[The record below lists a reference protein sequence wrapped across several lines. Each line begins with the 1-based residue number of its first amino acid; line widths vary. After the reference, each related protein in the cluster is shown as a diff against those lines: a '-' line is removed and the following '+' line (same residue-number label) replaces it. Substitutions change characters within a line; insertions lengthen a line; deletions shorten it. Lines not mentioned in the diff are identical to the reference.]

1 MKTTILYD
9 NTVYRE
15 GIGLRSDWGF
25 AALVEA
31 RGRKVLFDTGANGG
45 ILLSN
50 MERLSV
56 DPVSVSDVFISH
68 AHFDHTGGLA
78 AFLSRNS
85 EVKIWAP
92 PSFRA
97 TGVLSRSVKPT
108 GKEGFPEVVTV
119 RGPGKLREGFFSTG
133 EIENI
138 EQSLCVE
145 TGRGIVVVV
154 GCSHPKM
161 ELILSAAALFG
172 KVYGII
178 GGLHGNPPESLGNLH
193 LVCATHCTRYK
204 LQIQALY
211 HNRYVEGGVG
221 QIIEVD
227 DPSKGTRR

>member
-15 GIGLRSDWGF
+15 GLGLRSDWGF
-25 AALVEA
+25 AALVES

-56 DPVSVSDVFISH
+56 DPGSVSDVFISH

-78 AFLSRNS
+78 AFLSRNPR
-85 EVKIWAP
+85 VKIWTP
-92 PSFRA
+92 PSFRFA
-97 TGVLSRSVKPT
+97 GVLPGSLKSA
-108 GKEGFPEVVTV
+108 GDGAFPEAVTV
-119 RGPGKLREGFFSTG
+119 RGPRKLREGFFSTG
-133 EIENI
+133 ELENI

-145 TGRGIVVVV
+145 SGRGIVVVA

-161 ELILSAAALFG
+161 EMILSAAALFG

-178 GGLHGNPPESLGNLH
+178 GGLHGNPPESLGNLQ

-204 LQIQALY
+204 PQIQALY
-211 HNRYVEGGVG
+211 HHRYVEGGVG
-221 QIIEVD
+221 RIIEVD
-227 DPSKGTRR
+227 DPSEGRRR